1 MASAGTM
8 AASVSASVACISS
21 GVLNADWRVLLPWR
35 GNFREFEA
43 SSAGTYFCRRAKLN
57 RLTICRSMF
66 QAGRV
71 GVADAFVLDEQ
82 QQQRKGSLM
91 VPMEGVEPTR
101 L

>member
-1 MASAGTM
+1 
-8 AASVSASVACISS
+8 
-21 GVLNADWRVLLPWR
+21 
-35 GNFREFEA
+35 
-43 SSAGTYFCRRAKLN
+43 
-57 RLTICRSMF
+57 MF